1 MTEGQRNIDFKQA
14 NQGIRRDLSRAV
26 WVCCFA
32 VLALL
37 FVPIR
42 SASGQTQSAS
52 ATLSGTVTDSSG
64 AVIPNAMVT
73 VVSTAE
79 HFQRQEQTNGSGLYV
94 FTLLPPGQYSLT
106 VEKEGLSPYT
116 QTNITLEVGQSFEVP
131 VALRVGGVSEKIVV
145 SSQSAQLS
153 TEDSNISTY
162 VDDREILELP
172 LNERN
177 IASLVFLNASVTNQA
192 LTQWT
197 GGTSANSANA
207 DQDLTFL
214 NFAGSRFGDTE
225 WLLDGHWDADGQ
237 WGAIMYPP
245 GIDETEEFRL
255 QTNSF
260 SAQFGFSSGNVIN
273 MVTKS
278 GTKDVHGDAF
288 EFLRNSAADARNFF
302 DRTPATHY
310 ERSQFGVT
318 VGGPVVVPH
327 LYAGRQKTF
336 FFGSYEG
343 LRAASPVT
351 AVETVPTT
359 ANVGGDFSAELGSAT
374 GTYDYLGRPA
384 YSGAIYDPYSARQ
397 VTTGQ
402 VDPVSGRVATGTGIV
417 VDPFGGVTGGVPTNI
432 IPTSRFDQ
440 LASVLLKYYP
450 KPTNSGTANNFVAN
464 ASSPQQQDAY
474 TIRIDHNF
482 NDKSRIYG
490 RWSKKD
496 EFKTGGAALYGDDAG
511 GPGLKNG
518 DNRWDFSLGFSQI
531 LSKSLVMSVNLGW
544 NRWIETNLPQG
555 NPFDVTQLGWLSSL
569 NVDGGVFPGVSLG
582 EYAGLGSGSPQVAP
596 RENRSIGTD
605 FTDTVG
611 RHLFTFGFD
620 FTTQYYN
627 NLSPGNANLSFTQS
641 GTSGYDPLNVD
652 VASTGNPF
660 ASFLLG
666 VGSGSFGLSGSQ
678 TANMKKIDWYLQDD
692 WKVDKKLT
700 LNLGIRY
707 ELQPSPTDRFNKL
720 AWFDTTASN
729 PVSAL
734 TGYPAPGELV
744 WTGGN
749 NGRGVITNSYTNVA
763 PRFGFA
769 YHPVEKLVVRG
780 AYGIFFPQ
788 RASLAFDANLNGY
801 SQTTNWA
808 DAPTNGYTIT
818 NPASQAFSGGL
829 VPIVGDALGGL
840 TDIGNSVNAIQHHW
854 ASPYVQDYTFG
865 LQYALSKNDVIEA
878 QYVGNRGTH
887 LPVAGAVN
895 INQVPDK
902 FIQQAAQV
910 AAGGGSNPLY
920 TLVTNPFYG
929 QAPNSGCGLQGET
942 VFQEQLDKPFPEF
955 CNINSQQAPIGFDT
969 YNALMVTWTHRFAHG
984 FQLLASY
991 NRSKW
996 LDDVTGN
1003 AAWSWGASNQEF
1015 RDNNNIAMDKSV
1027 DASDVPNSLVINY
1040 IYELPVGRGKA
1051 LASNANKAVD
1061 AVVGGWQFTGISTF
1075 RSGVP
1080 LSLTD
1085 DNNTSYSFGGGQT
1098 PNQVHFP
1105 AKVSHTITSEG
1116 VLGFDT
1122 SAFVQAPAFTYGNTE
1137 RNLSYLRSTGT
1148 DNWDMALQKYF
1159 NFNDRIR
1166 LQLRIESFDVFN
1178 HPRFTNPD
1186 TGLGDASFGYI
1197 SGAFQP
1203 RELQAALKLI
1213 W

>member
-1 MTEGQRNIDFKQA
+1 MIKWQRDTGDAGENRGFVAQFTRLV
-14 NQGIRRDLSRAV
+14 QV
-26 WVCCFA
+26 WLVVIA
-32 VLALL
+32 VLMVPLNRAL
-37 FVPIR
+37 
-42 SASGQTQSAS
+42 GQTQAVS
-52 ATLSGTVTDSSG
+52 ATLSGTVTDKTG
-64 AVIPNAMVT
+64 AVIPDATVT
-73 VVSTAE
+73 LISPDQ
-79 HFQRQEQTNGSGLYV
+79 HFQRQEKTSGTGLYT
-94 FTLLPPGQYSLT
+94 FTLLPPGQYTLT
-106 VEKEGLSPYT
+106 VQKQGLSAYT
-116 QTNITLEVGQSFEVP
+116 QTNIILEVGQSLEIP
-131 VALRVGGVSEKIVV
+131 ISLPLASVSEKIMVT
-145 SSQSAQLS
+145 SQTPQLN
-153 TEDSNISTY
+153 TEDANISTF
-162 VDDREILELP
+162 VDTREILDLP

-177 IASLVFLNASVTNQA
+177 VASLVFLNASVTNQA

-245 GIDETEEFRL
+245 GIDETQEFRL

-278 GTKDVHGDAF
+278 GTRDLHGDAF

-302 DRTPATHY
+302 DNQPAVHY
-310 ERSQFGVT
+310 ERSQFGFT
-318 VGGPVVVPH
+318 LGGPVVLPH
-327 LYAGRQKTF
+327 LYAGRDRTF

-351 AVETVPTT
+351 ATDTVPTK
-359 ANVGGDFSAELGSAT
+359 ANQSGDFSAQLGTAT
-374 GTYDYLGRPA
+374 GNNDYLGRPI
-384 YSGAIYDPYSARQ
+384 YNGAIYDPYSARH
-397 VTTGQ
+397 VTAGER
-402 VDPVSGRVATGTGIV
+402 DPVSGLVANQTGII
-417 VDPFGGVTGGVPTNI
+417 VDPFGGVSGGVPTNMI
-432 IPTSRFDQ
+432 SSTRFDK
-440 LASVLLKYYP
+440 LATVLLKYYP
-450 KPTNSGTANNFVAN
+450 QPTNTQTANNFVAN

-474 TIRIDHNF
+474 TVRIDHNF
-482 NDKSRIYG
+482 NDKSRVYG
-490 RWSKKD
+490 RWSNKD
-496 EFKTGGAALYGDDAG
+496 EYKTGGAALYGNDVG

-518 DNRWDFSLGFSQI
+518 DNRWDFAMGFSQV
-531 LSKSLVMSVNLGW
+531 LTPSLVMSVNGGW
-544 NRWIETNLPQG
+544 NRWVETNLPQG

-569 NVDGGVFPGVSLG
+569 NVGGGVFPGVSLG
-582 EYAGLGSGSPQVAP
+582 EYAGLGSGSPQTAP
-596 RENRSIGTD
+596 REDRSIGTD
-605 FTDTVG
+605 FTDTFG

-620 FTTQYYN
+620 FTSQYYN
-627 NLSPGNANLSFTQS
+627 NLSPGNANLNFTQS

-666 VGSGSFGLSGSQ
+666 VGSGSFGLTGSQ
-678 TANMKKIDWYLQDD
+678 TSNMKKIDWYFQDD
-692 WKVDKKLT
+692 WKLNKKLT

-729 PVSAL
+729 PISAL
-734 TGYPAPGELV
+734 IGTSVPGELV
-744 WTGGN
+744 YTGGN
-749 NGRGVITNSYTNVA
+749 NERGVITNSYGNIA
-763 PRFGFA
+763 PRFGFS
-769 YHPVEKLVVRG
+769 YHALDKLVVRG
-780 AYGIFFPQ
+780 AYGIFYPQ
-788 RASLAFDANLNGY
+788 RASLAFDSNLNGY

-829 VPIVGDALGGL
+829 VPIVGNALGGL
-840 TDIGNSVNAIQHHW
+840 TDFGNGVNAIQHNW
-854 ASPYVQDYTFG
+854 SSPYVQDYTFG
-865 LQYALSKNDVIEA
+865 LQFALSKSDVVEA
-878 QYVGNRGTH
+878 QYVGNKGTH

-895 INQVPDK
+895 LNQVPDV
-902 FIQQAAQV
+902 FIQQAAQAV
-910 AAGGGSNPLY
+910 AAGQPNPLY
-920 TLVTNPFYG
+920 NLVTNPFYG
-929 QAPNSGCGLQGET
+929 YAPNSGCGLSGAT

-955 CNINSQQAPIGFDT
+955 CSVNSQQAPIGFDT
-969 YNALMVTWTHRFAHG
+969 YNALMVTWTHRFSHG
-984 FQLLASY
+984 FQMLASY

-996 LDDVTGN
+996 IDDVTGN

-1015 RDNNNIAMDKSV
+1015 RDNNNIALDKSV
-1027 DASDVPNSLVINY
+1027 DASDVPNALVINY
-1040 IYELPVGRGKA
+1040 IYQLPIGRGKA
-1051 LASNANKAVD
+1051 IGGDANKAVD
-1061 AVVGGWQFTGISTF
+1061 AVVGGWQFSGITTF

-1085 DNNTSYSFGGGQT
+1085 DNNTSYSFGGGQS

-1105 AKVSHTITSEG
+1105 AKVAHTITAEG
-1116 VLGFDT
+1116 VRGFDT
-1122 SAFVQAPAFTYGNTE
+1122 TAFEQAPNFTYGTVE

-1159 NFNDRIR
+1159 VFNDLIK
-1166 LQLRIESFDVFN
+1166 LQLRAEAFDAFN

-1203 RELQAALKLI
+1203 RELQAAVKLI